1 MAAKKRILI
10 VDDEPGIG
18 IVLRVEFSLSGYDV
32 TTTTSGAKAIELI
45 RTQEPD
51 VVLLDVLMPDV
62 SGTDVL
68 NKVRTF
74 SQVPIIVFS
83 GYAEMGRS
91 ALNLG
96 ANDYI
101 TKPFNHELLMDKVK
115 SVLSAG
121 KRRKKRG
128 AEKKEN
134 PPR

>member
-1 MAAKKRILI
+1 MAAKKSILV

-18 IVLRVEFSLSGYDV
+18 IVLRVEFSLFGYDV
-32 TTTTSGAKAIELI
+32 TTTTSGSKAIELI

-68 NKVRTF
+68 NQVRTF

-83 GYAEMGRS
+83 GHAEMGRA
-91 ALNLG
+91 ALKIG

-115 SVLSAG
+115 SVLCAG

-128 AEKKEN
+128 ANKEEN
-134 PPR
+134 PPS